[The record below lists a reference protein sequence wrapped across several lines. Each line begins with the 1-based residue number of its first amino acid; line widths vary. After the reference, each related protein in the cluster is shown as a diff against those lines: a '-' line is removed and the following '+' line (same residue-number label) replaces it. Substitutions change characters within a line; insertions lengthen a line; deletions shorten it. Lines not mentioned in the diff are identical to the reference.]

1 MASRVEATHAN
12 HVRYAE
18 HTRKA
23 HTRDRIAKGILWGAA
38 GVTMTMLVLIVGF
51 IIVNGFYTRSTVDAP
66 VLPYVQEAVPI
77 SERTSVS
84 LITHR
89 SLRLRDLTYDEI
101 REIYQGLNSY
111 WGYLTGQNRNIRPL
125 VWGDGEFLRAASRY
139 LLLGEP
145 GFPGAITRV
154 PDREGALRAV
164 REERGAIA
172 LVPSQWA
179 EGVRGINVVGIRQVS
194 VVVHPAVLALQ
205 AGRRLDSLTAG
216 QVADL
221 LSGRAATWDEVG
233 GPSIEIRA
241 ANPAADDPGEYEP
254 LPVVPVVPD
263 ESVPKFRNPLET
275 AFIDLTPAAASRTVT
290 SVDGLLAAVSTT
302 RGAVGVVR
310 RRAALES
317 EVNTVSVERTTHE
330 LNLRPS
336 FVVEAPSRAGAVGGI
351 SYIIIN
357 TLVMVAMVLLI
368 ATPIG
373 VAAAVYLVE
382 YAKQGLLVRILRI
395 GTDTLAG
402 IPSIIF
408 GLFGMVFFSQ
418 FLRLQTG
425 LLAGA
430 FTLTIMIL
438 PTVVRTSEEALKS
451 VPNSLRE
458 GSLALGVTK
467 LQTIFWTVIPAASS
481 GILTGV
487 ILGIGRAI
495 GETAAILFTLGSN
508 LAIIRSL
515 NSPMRV
521 LSVHLYMLVREN
533 ISLPNAF
540 ATATILV
547 GIVFLVNYATR
558 RLITRSSGTME

>member
-1 MASRVEATHAN
+1 MATTAEATGSIQD
-12 HVRYAE
+12 RYAA
-18 HTRKA
+18 HTRKV
-23 HTRDRIAKGILWGAA
+23 HLRDRIAKGVLWGAA
-38 GVTMTMLVLIVGF
+38 GITMTMLVLIVGF
-51 IIVNGFYTRSTVDAP
+51 IIVNGFYTRSTVDSP
-66 VLPYVQEAVPI
+66 VLPYVEESVALSETDRFAVA
-77 SERTSVS
+77 
-84 LITHR
+84 THR
-89 SLRLRDLTYDEI
+89 SLRLRDLTYDEL
-101 REIYQGLNSY
+101 REIYLGLNSY
-111 WGYLTGQNRNIRPL
+111 WGYQTGQNRT
-125 VWGDGEFLRAASRY
+125 VRAIVADDPQFSALAAEY
-139 LLLGEP
+139 LSLGEN
-145 GFPGAITRV
+145 GFPDSVVRV
-154 PDREGALRAV
+154 GSRSQARSALD
-164 REERGAIA
+164 EDRGAIA
-172 LVPSQWA
+172 LVPASWVA
-179 EGVRGINVVGIRQVS
+179 GERGLNLVGVRQVS
-194 VVVHPAVLALQ
+194 VVVHPGVLALQ
-205 AGRRLDSLTAG
+205 AGRRLDTLTAG
-216 QVADL
+216 QVEDL
-221 LSGRAATWDEVG
+221 LDGSAETWADVG
-233 GPSIEIRA
+233 GPSIEIE
-241 ANPAADDPGEYEP
+241 AADPARGDPGVYEP
-254 LPVVPVVPD
+254 LPVVPFQLAS
-263 ESVPKFRNPLET
+263 SVPAHRR
-275 AFIDLTPAAASRTVT
+275 PAADAF
-290 SVDGLLAAVSTT
+290 VDLSPAATT
-302 RGAVGVVR
+302 RTAASVEDLLTAVAETPGSVGIVR
-310 RRAALES
+310 RRAALEAGAD
-317 EVNTVSVERTTHE
+317 VVRVDRTTHS

-336 FVVEAPSRAGAVGGI
+336 FIVSAPSRAGAVGGI

-382 YAKQGLLVRILRI
+382 YAKQGKLVQILRI

-430 FTLTIMIL
+430 LTLTIMIL

-467 LQTIFWTVIPAASS
+467 LQTIFFTVIPAASS
-481 GILTGV
+481 GILTGL

-508 LAIIRSL
+508 LAMIRSL

-547 GIVFLVNYATR
+547 AIVFLVNYATR
-558 RLITRSSGTME
+558 RLITRSSGLS

>member
-1 MASRVEATHAN
+1 MATTVEERQATYD
-12 HVRYAE
+12 RYAA
-18 HTRKA
+18 HTRKVHA
-23 HTRDRIAKGILWGAA
+23 RDRIAKGVLWGAA

-51 IIVNGFYTRSTVDAP
+51 IIVNGFYTRSTIDAP
-66 VLPYVQEAVPI
+66 VLPYVQEAVPV
-77 SERTSVS
+77 SETVTVSV
-84 LITHR
+84 ITHR
-89 SLRLRDLTYDEI
+89 SLRLRDLTYDEV

-111 WGYLTGQNRNIRPL
+111 WGYLTGQNRNIRPI
-125 VWGDGEFLRAASRY
+125 VWADGEFLDETSQY
-139 LLLGEP
+139 LLLGER
-145 GFPGAITRV
+145 GFTGTITRA
-154 PDREGALRAV
+154 PDRDRALQAV
-164 REERGAIA
+164 SEDRGAVA
-172 LVPSQWA
+172 LVPSDWT
-179 EGVRGINVVGIRQVS
+179 EGARGINVVGIRQMS
-194 VVVHPAVLALQ
+194 VIVHPEVLGLQ

-221 LSGRAATWDEVG
+221 LSGEAASWEDVG
-233 GPSIEIRA
+233 GPSIEVRA
-241 ANPAADDPGEYEP
+241 ADPAAGDPGEYEP
-254 LPVVPVVPD
+254 LPVVPIVADDSVPD
-263 ESVPKFRNPLET
+263 FQNPIESAFTDLVPS
-275 AFIDLTPAAASRTVT
+275 AAGRTVS
-290 SVDGLLAAVSTT
+290 SVEDLMSTVAST
-302 RGAVGVVR
+302 AGAVGVVR
-310 RRAALES
+310 RRAAMES
-317 EVNTVSVERTTHE
+317 EADTVSVERTTHE

-336 FVVEAPSRAGAVGGI
+336 FIVESPSRAGAVGGI

-451 VPNSLRE
+451 VPSSLRE

-547 GIVFLVNYATR
+547 AIVFLVNYATR
-558 RLITRSSGTME
+558 RLITRSTGAME